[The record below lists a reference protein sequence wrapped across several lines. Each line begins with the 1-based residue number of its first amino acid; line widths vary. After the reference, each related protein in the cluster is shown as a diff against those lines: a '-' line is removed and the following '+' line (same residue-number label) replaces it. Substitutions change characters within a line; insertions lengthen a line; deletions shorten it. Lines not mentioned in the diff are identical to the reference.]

1 MRQLLTENLLLS
13 LAGAAGGIAIA
24 FWGTRALMAAR
35 LPAPV
40 PLALDLSIDL
50 RVLAFTTLVAVC
62 ATLLFGVAPASSA
75 SRIDLVRALKGAGGE
90 GPRHSRLRAAFLV
103 AQVAMSVLLLVVAG
117 LFIRSFRHAQSI
129 DTGFDVTN
137 VLTASLDLETRGY
150 PVARGVDF
158 IRALTER
165 LEAAPGIESVNL
177 VDTIPVTLSNST
189 AHMLRDG
196 DAVPAPGQPPPTP
209 QIYVNAAG
217 PGHFKT
223 LKISLLAGRDFTF
236 LDGPAAPGVAIVNE
250 TFARRFWPG
259 QDAVGRRLRPL
270 DDARVTVEVIGV
282 VRDSKYVTVGEEPR
296 PFLYRPLAQAYVP
309 RFSLLVR
316 SAGTAASTLSTVR
329 EAVRALDPGLPVF
342 NVAPLAEAIS
352 VSLLPAR
359 IAGNLLGVLGIL
371 ALVLAALGIYG
382 VLSYLVRARTREI
395 GVRVAI
401 GATPR
406 AVAAMVVRQAMVW
419 TAAGA
424 VIGVALAA
432 VSTRFLTSFL
442 YGVSPADPWTFGGV
456 TLLLVLVACAAAV
469 VPAVRASRLD
479 PLVALRSL

>member
-1 MRQLLTENLLLS
+1 M
-13 LAGAAGGIAIA
+13 
-24 FWGTRALMAAR
+24 
-35 LPAPV
+35 PV
-40 PLALDLSIDL
+40 
-50 RVLAFTTLVAVC
+50 C
-62 ATLLFGVAPASSA
+62 
-75 SRIDLVRALKGAGGE
+75 
-90 GPRHSRLRAAFLV
+90 
-103 AQVAMSVLLLVVAG
+103 
-117 LFIRSFRHAQSI
+117 
-129 DTGFDVTN
+129 
-137 VLTASLDLETRGY
+137 
-150 PVARGVDF
+150 VDF
-158 IRALTER
+158 IRALTEH
-165 LEAAPGIESVNL
+165 LDAAPGIESVNL

-196 DAVPAPGQPPPTP
+196 DAVPPPGQPPPTP

-223 LKISLLAGRDFTF
+223 LRISLLAGRDFTF

-270 DDARVTVEVIGV
+270 DDARVTIEVIGV
-282 VRDSKYVTVGEEPR
+282 VRDSKYMTVGEEPR

-316 SAGTAASTLSTVR
+316 SGGTVPRRCRPSERPCARWTPACRSSMWRRSRRRSRCRCCPRELPETCSACSGSWRWCSRRSGSTVCSR
-329 EAVRALDPGLPVF
+329 
-342 NVAPLAEAIS
+342 IS
-352 VSLLPAR
+352 CRPAR
-359 IAGNLLGVLGIL
+359 ANR
-371 ALVLAALGIYG
+371 
-382 VLSYLVRARTREI
+382 RARGDR
-395 GVRVAI
+395 
-401 GATPR
+401 ATPR

-419 TAAGA
+419 TGAGA

-456 TLLLVLVACAAAV
+456 TLLLGLVACAAAV